1 VSAVYET
8 DEAIPPP
15 VLFFLLERQGFSGLS
30 GQIAEMLAMV
40 HNQEGVSFRSRVNR
54 TSRQGLGFWPVS

>member
-40 HNQEGVSFRSRVNR
+40 HNQE
-54 TSRQGLGFWPVS
+54 